1 VIRTLHTLVTTAR
14 PQKELLR
21 SDNINQETNSP
32 ITHLELSRTAS
43 QMGVLLRLGSLGF
56 QMVCGVMVVTLCPRP
71 SLTYLVNDLRVK
83 NKKGCILSTTILS
96 WATWHAYMLQSYL
109 PQADHIIIGVHYA
122 CMDLH
127 DCSMFDSKIWH
138 ACLVGGTLFPRV
150 CNITFQSKLPK
161 IMAWDME

>member
-1 VIRTLHTLVTTAR
+1 MIRTLHSLVTTTSER
-14 PQKELLR
+14 ITLLR
-21 SDNINQETNSP
+21 QHHETNSP
-32 ITHLELSRTAS
+32 ITHLELSWAG
-43 QMGVLLRLGSLGF
+43 QLHKWECFASLGF
-56 QMVCGVMVVTLCPRP
+56 QMACGVMVVTLCPRP

-122 CMDLH
+122 CMDVH
-127 DCSMFDSKIWH
+127 DCAMFDSKICMH
-138 ACLVGGTLFPRV
+138 ALLERDSFHQSV
-150 CNITFQSKLPK
+150 CYITFQSKLPK